1 MGGSNKKWQRWP
13 EMSPGPNPDY
23 CEHFNALGEH
33 LPGAGSA
40 WVNHARRM
48 ALAQFDQQGF
58 PSPRDEDWRYTNVSA
73 IEKKRFKPLIPSGD
87 TAADAGWL
95 NRYRLNDAWSL
106 VFVDGHFSARLSDVD
121 DVPEGITVQAMSA
134 ALANPPAAVEAEFGR
149 VVGQTS
155 HHGFVSFNTAFFT
168 DGVLLHVPADTVLS
182 RPVQIIHIASQPEAA
197 TNLRNLVILESGAQA
212 ALVETHLSMESAG
225 SLAVSITE
233 AVIRERAQ
241 LDGYLLHGASE
252 RAFRFGGFYVDVGTA
267 GHFNHTNLS
276 LGGLLV
282 RNEIHV
288 DLAESGQCALDGL
301 FVGQGRRH
309 VDSHTRVRHRGA
321 HGTSRENYRGVLS
334 DRSRGVFQG
343 RIVVEPQAQKTD
355 AQMNNRNLLLSDEAE
370 IDTKPQLEIHA
381 DDVKCAHG
389 VAVGQLDPESIFYLE
404 SRGVDPVSA
413 RNMLTFAFAN
423 TLVDGISLA
432 GFRDIAQ
439 DALLALFPEAGIR
452 KDWL

>member
-1 MGGSNKKWQRWP
+1 MVGSNKKWQRWP

-33 LPGAGSA
+33 LPGAGVA
-40 WVNHARRM
+40 WVSSARRT
-48 ALAQFDQQGF
+48 ALAHFDAQGF
-58 PSPRDEDWRYTNVSA
+58 PSPRDEEWRYTNVSA
-73 IEKKRFKPLIPSGD
+73 IEKKRFKPLVPSGKVDCD
-87 TAADAGWL
+87 TAWL
-95 NRYRLNDAWSL
+95 NRYRLNDAWQL
-106 VFVDGHFSARLSDVD
+106 VFVDGCFSPDLSHL
-121 DVPEGITVQAMSA
+121 EGLPAGVTLQAMSV
-134 ALANPPAAVEAEFGR
+134 ALVDPPVSVETEFGR
-149 VVGQTS
+149 VVAKTS
-155 HHGFVSFNTAFFT
+155 SHGFVSFNTAFFA
-168 DGVLLHVPADTVLS
+168 DGLLLHVSADTALS
-182 RPVQIIHIASQPEAA
+182 RPVQIINVAATAEAA
-197 TNLRNLVILESGAQA
+197 TNLRNLIILESGARA
-212 ALVETHLSMESAG
+212 ALIETHVSVESTG

-233 AVIRERAQ
+233 AVIHEGAQ
-241 LDGYLLHGASE
+241 LDGHTLHGASE
-252 RAFRFGGFYVDVGTA
+252 RAFRFGGFYADVAKSGR
-267 GHFNHTNLS
+267 FNHTNLS

-288 DLAESGQCALDGL
+288 DLAESGECTLDGL

-309 VDSHTRVRHRGA
+309 IDNHTQVRHQGA
-321 HGTSRENYRGVLS
+321 HGTSRENYRGVLA

-343 RIVVEPQAQKTD
+343 RIVVEPQAQKTE
-355 AQMNNRNLLLSDEAE
+355 AQMNNRNLLLSEEAE

-389 VAVGQLDPESIFYLE
+389 VTVGQLDPESIFYLE

-423 TLVDGISLA
+423 TMVDGISLA

-439 DALLALFPEAGIR
+439 DALLSLFPEAGIR